1 MRLLSSASSCCL
13 LAIAVAL
20 AIYISKGSANRR
32 RTLWLCL
39 ALMLVAFV
47 GFVLWGLASITYI
60 WPMSWIVGVSILA
73 VGAVVLIVIIGRDV
87 RFRPLRLVAVAGLV
101 LMAAIMFGNLV
112 SWNIEYAFTEPL
124 YVTRAEQIA
133 KANGFNALLAPDQHF
148 AFDYG
153 YLVGMPPGS
162 KEGLQ
167 IDYEDAPTVQ
177 ERKASGAS
185 VAELKKLV
193 EPGARPYG
201 GDSDIVIPADAS
213 VTTLTVQGQP
223 AVAAEWTFIP
233 PEAVKPGAVQSVTNH
248 VLVFEL
254 DGVEVRVFDEA
265 EHMDSGAGQRSE
277 TSLDDVV
284 RFAESLRAA
293 E

>member
-1 MRLLSSASSCCL
+1 
-13 LAIAVAL
+13 
-20 AIYISKGSANRR
+20 
-32 RTLWLCL
+32 
-39 ALMLVAFV
+39 MLVAFV
-47 GFVLWGLASITYI
+47 GFVVWGLASITYI
-60 WPMSWIVGVSILA
+60 WPVSWIVGVSILA
-73 VGAVVLIVIIGRDV
+73 VGSVVLIVFIGRDV

-101 LMAAIMFGNLV
+101 LMAAMMFGNLV

-133 KANGFNALLAPDQHF
+133 KANGFKALLAPGQHF

-153 YLVGMPPGS
+153 YLVGTPPGS

-185 VAELKKLV
+185 AAELKKLV
-193 EPGARPYG
+193 EAGARPYG
-201 GDSDIVIPADAS
+201 GDSDIEIPADAK

-233 PEAVKPGAVQSVTNH
+233 PEAVKPGAVQSVTNQ

-254 DGVEVRVFDEA
+254 DGVEVRVFA
-265 EHMDSGAGQRSE
+265 ETEQMDSGAGQRSG
-277 TSLDDVV
+277 TTLDDVV